1 MSKKKVERCSFC
13 GRGSDQVDMFMGT
26 GEVSICVDCALTV
39 SQYVQQAFGEEVA
52 VKSPSRKGGA
62 EENETLLMTPKE
74 ITAFLDQYVI
84 GQDDAKK
91 FLSVAVYNHYKR
103 INSPKSDELELEKSN
118 ILLVG
123 ATGTGKTLLART
135 IAKMLN
141 VPFAIVDATVLT
153 EAGYVGE
160 DVETILTRLLQA
172 SDYNVE
178 KAQRGIVFIDEIDKI
193 ARKSDNPSITRDVS
207 GEGVQQAMLKLLE
220 GSIVNV
226 PPQGGRKHPDQKMIA
241 VDTKNILFICGGAF
255 EGIERKIAQRL
266 NTSVVGYGAQ
276 KKNESIDKENL
287 LQYIAPQD
295 LRSYGLIPEI
305 IGRLPVLTFLNPLDK
320 EALLRILTEPK
331 NALIKQY
338 VKMFEM
344 DGVELVVKNDV
355 LEFIVETAI
364 QYKLG
369 ARGLRSICEAI
380 LLDSMYEIPGSGKK
394 KLTIDLKYAKEKVAQ
409 FTGNLLTEK

>member
-13 GRGSDQVDMFMGT
+13 GRGSDQVDIIMGA
-26 GEVSICVDCALTV
+26 GDAYLCADCALTV
-39 SQYVQQAFGEEVA
+39 SQYVQDIFGEDA
-52 VKSPSRKGGA
+52 VKIHKGAAGRGDAKGA
-62 EENETLLMTPKE
+62 QEKLLMTPKE

-123 ATGTGKTLLART
+123 ATGTGKTLLARS

-172 SDYNVE
+172 SDYDVE

-241 VDTKNILFICGGAF
+241 GIGYYKILI
-255 EGIERKIAQRL
+255 L
-266 NTSVVGYGAQ
+266 
-276 KKNESIDKENL
+276 
-287 LQYIAPQD
+287 AP
-295 LRSYGLIPEI
+295 
-305 IGRLPVLTFLNPLDK
+305 
-320 EALLRILTEPK
+320 
-331 NALIKQY
+331 
-338 VKMFEM
+338 
-344 DGVELVVKNDV
+344 
-355 LEFIVETAI
+355 
-364 QYKLG
+364 
-369 ARGLRSICEAI
+369 C
-380 LLDSMYEIPGSGKK
+380 
-394 KLTIDLKYAKEKVAQ
+394 TI
-409 FTGNLLTEK
+409 